1 MDKGYKIKAT
11 YETHDPK
18 KIQHIMDK
26 KPLIGGTGLLSM
38 LQDTLSGLGDGNS
51 MPMSS
56 PFHVLDMADFGD
68 DPVVSA
74 FRNMGGPEHIV
85 KVIALPEKEA
95 HHHLHH
101 AYSKLN
107 NIKIAEERNTLR
119 YAYMALQN
127 FLNKNNEA
135 ARLERV
141 AYKTTEKSSGYWQIE
156 AIDALD
162 KLKKF
167 ASTSLRISKLESAR
181 NVVLSGNK
189 LQTTKVANYLHNWYS
204 EVTPKENRRVAYT
217 TLSTQNNEPYLLCPK
232 GKFNGSNHHGPV
244 PMEISKCRENCID
257 SRVDKNGQVTC
268 AYQDWLKVAFQS
280 HEEVMARLDVHRHP
294 DNEANALELKEGERS
309 KKLTEGE
316 IGYEARF
323 DHSDR
328 GANKV
333 RGKQNHEDSRE
344 KQLSDAKQSAY
355 GHQQGDKPVMRPK
368 QAQTD
373 SNKTIDSQLPR
384 KDQKGTDYL
393 EMLLRRL
400 NNKESVTDE
409 VRENQ
414 LDSKELYTHRGE
426 MEDSYAHQLD
436 GDDEDPINYRDELNK
451 NFDEPKDSI
460 IHQLDKNI
468 TASKK
473 EMNQEQKLDDIRRK
487 NNFDATREEALKD
500 RRTNTK
506 VTKNIEAL
514 LDDEDDDNLGH
525 QFSEEDL
532 KKFAEELGLDYV
544 LESKRE
550 EYDDVV

>member
-18 KIQHIMDK
+18 KIQDIMDK
-26 KPLIGGTGLLSM
+26 KPLVGGTGLLSM
-38 LQDTLSGLGDGNS
+38 LQDTIAGLGDGDS
-51 MPMSS
+51 APMSS
-56 PFHVLDMADFGD
+56 PFHVLDMNDFGD
-68 DPVVSA
+68 DPIISA
-74 FRNMGGPEHIV
+74 FKNMGGPENIV
-85 KVIALPEKEA
+85 KIVALPQKEA
-95 HHHLHH
+95 HQHLHH
-101 AYSKLN
+101 AFNKLN
-107 NIKIAEERNTLR
+107 NIKLAEERNTLR

-141 AYKTTEKSSGYWQIE
+141 AYKTTDKSAGYWQIE
-156 AIDALD
+156 AINSLD

-189 LQTTKVANYLHNWYS
+189 LQTTKVSNYLHNWYS
-204 EVTPKENRRVAYT
+204 EITPKENRRVAYT
-217 TLSTQNNEPYLLCPK
+217 SLSTQANEPYLLCPK
-232 GKFNGSNHHGPV
+232 GKFQGYKAPI

-257 SRVDKNGQVTC
+257 SRVDKEGHVTC

-280 HEEVMARLDVHRHP
+280 HDEVMARLDVHKHP

-316 IGYEARF
+316 IGFEARF
-323 DHSDR
+323 ENSDR
-328 GANKV
+328 GANKI
-333 RGKQNHEDSRE
+333 RGKQNVDDSRE
-344 KQLSDAKQSAY
+344 KQLSDAKQSSY

-393 EMLLRRL
+393 EMLLRKL
-400 NNKESVTDE
+400 NSKESVTDE

-414 LDSKELYTHRGE
+414 LDSDGLYNHRGE
-426 MEDSYAHQLD
+426 MEESYADQLNVNGKD
-436 GDDEDPINYRDELNK
+436 SINYRDELNK
-451 NFDEPKDSI
+451 DKDEPKDSI

-473 EMNQEQKLDDIRRK
+473 EMNQEQILNETRK
-487 NNFDATREEALKD
+487 KNVVDVPRDKQLED
-500 RRTNTK
+500 RRQNTK
-506 VTKNIEAL
+506 ITKNIEAL
-514 LDDEDDDNLGH
+514 LDAEDEDSIGH
-525 QFSEEDL
+525 HFSEEDL
-532 KKFAEELGLDYV
+532 KRFADELGLDYV
-544 LESKRE
+544 MESKRE

>member
-11 YETHDPK
+11 YETHDPE
-18 KIQHIMDK
+18 KIKDIMDK
-26 KPLIGGTGLLSM
+26 KPLVGGTGLLSM
-38 LQDTLSGLGDGNS
+38 LQDTIAGLGDGDS

-56 PFHVLDMADFGD
+56 PFHVLDMNDFGD
-68 DPVVSA
+68 DPVISA
-74 FRNMGGPEHIV
+74 FKNMGGPENIV
-85 KVIALPEKEA
+85 KIVALPEKEA
-95 HHHLHH
+95 HQHLHH
-101 AYSKLN
+101 AFNKLN
-107 NIKIAEERNTLR
+107 NIKLAEERNTLR

-135 ARLERV
+135 AKLERV
-141 AYKTTEKSSGYWQIE
+141 AYKSSDKSAGYWQIE
-156 AIDALD
+156 AINTLD

-167 ASTSLRISKLESAR
+167 ASTSLRISKIESAR

-189 LQTTKVANYLHNWYS
+189 LQTTKVSNYLHNWYS
-204 EVTPKENRRVAYT
+204 EITPKENRRVAYT
-217 TLSTQNNEPYLLCPK
+217 TLSTQANEPYLLCPK
-232 GKFNGSNHHGPV
+232 GKFQGYKAPI

-257 SRVDKNGQVTC
+257 SRVDKEGHVTC

-280 HEEVMARLDVHRHP
+280 HDEVMARLDVHKHP

-316 IGYEARF
+316 IGFEARF
-323 DHSDR
+323 DNSDR
-328 GANKV
+328 GANKI
-333 RGKQNHEDSRE
+333 RGKQNVDDSRE
-344 KQLSDAKQSAY
+344 KQLSDAKQSSY

-373 SNKTIDSQLPR
+373 TNKTIDSQLPR

-400 NNKESVTDE
+400 NDKESVTDE

-414 LDSKELYTHRGE
+414 LDSDELYNHRGE
-426 MEDSYAHQLD
+426 MEESYADQLNVK
-436 GDDEDPINYRDELNK
+436 GKDPINYRDELNK
-451 NFDEPKDSI
+451 DKDEPKDSI

-473 EMNQEQKLDDIRRK
+473 ELNQEQILNNTRKKNVVDVPRDEQLEDIRQ
-487 NNFDATREEALKD
+487 
-500 RRTNTK
+500 NTK
-506 VTKNIEAL
+506 ITKNIEAL
-514 LDDEDDDNLGH
+514 LDAENEDSMGH

-532 KKFAEELGLDYV
+532 KRFAEELGLDYIM
-544 LESKRE
+544 ESKRE

>member
-18 KIQHIMDK
+18 KIQDIMDK
-26 KPLIGGTGLLSM
+26 KPLVGGTGLLSM
-38 LQDTLSGLGDGNS
+38 LQDTIAGLGDGDS
-51 MPMSS
+51 TPMSS
-56 PFHVLDMADFGD
+56 PFHVLDMNDFGD
-68 DPVVSA
+68 DPVISA
-74 FRNMGGPEHIV
+74 FKNMGGPENIV
-85 KVIALPEKEA
+85 KIVALPEKEA

-101 AYSKLN
+101 AFNKLN
-107 NIKIAEERNTLR
+107 NIKLAEERNTLR

-141 AYKTTEKSSGYWQIE
+141 AYKSTDKSAGYWQIE
-156 AIDALD
+156 AINSLD

-189 LQTTKVANYLHNWYS
+189 LQTTKVSNYLHNWYS
-204 EVTPKENRRVAYT
+204 EITPKENRRVAYT
-217 TLSTQNNEPYLLCPK
+217 TLSTQANEPYLLCPK
-232 GKFNGSNHHGPV
+232 GKFQGYKSPI

-257 SRVDKNGQVTC
+257 SRVDKEGHVTC

-280 HEEVMARLDVHRHP
+280 HDEVMARLDVHKHP

-316 IGYEARF
+316 IGFEARF
-323 DHSDR
+323 DNSDR
-328 GANKV
+328 GANKI
-333 RGKQNHEDSRE
+333 RGKQNVDDSRE
-344 KQLSDAKQSAY
+344 KQLSDAKQSSY

-368 QAQTD
+368 QAQSDT
-373 SNKTIDSQLPR
+373 NKTIDSQLPR

-393 EMLLRRL
+393 EMLLRKL
-400 NNKESVTDE
+400 NDKESVTDE

-414 LDSKELYTHRGE
+414 LDSDGLYNHRGE
-426 MEDSYAHQLD
+426 MEESYADQLNVK
-436 GDDEDPINYRDELNK
+436 GKDPINYRDELNK
-451 NFDEPKDSI
+451 DKDEPKDSI

-473 EMNQEQKLDDIRRK
+473 EMNQEQILNETRK
-487 NNFDATREEALKD
+487 KNVVDVPRDKQLED
-500 RRTNTK
+500 RRQNTK
-506 VTKNIEAL
+506 ITKNIEAL
-514 LDDEDDDNLGH
+514 LDAEDEDSIGH
-525 QFSEEDL
+525 HFSEEDL
-532 KKFAEELGLDYV
+532 KRFADELGLDYIM
-544 LESKRE
+544 ESKRE

>member
-18 KIQHIMDK
+18 KIQDIMDK
-26 KPLIGGTGLLSM
+26 KPLVGGTGLLSM
-38 LQDTLSGLGDGNS
+38 LQDTIAGLGDGDS
-51 MPMSS
+51 TPMSS
-56 PFHVLDMADFGD
+56 PFHVLDMNDFGD
-68 DPVVSA
+68 DPVISA
-74 FRNMGGPEHIV
+74 FKNMGGPENIV
-85 KVIALPEKEA
+85 KIVALPEKEA

-101 AYSKLN
+101 AFNKLN
-107 NIKIAEERNTLR
+107 NIKLAEERNTLR

-141 AYKTTEKSSGYWQIE
+141 AYKSTDKSAGYWQIE
-156 AIDALD
+156 AINSLD

-189 LQTTKVANYLHNWYS
+189 LQTTKVSNYLHNWYS
-204 EVTPKENRRVAYT
+204 EITPKENRRVAYT
-217 TLSTQNNEPYLLCPK
+217 TLSTQANEPYLLCPK
-232 GKFNGSNHHGPV
+232 GKFQGYKSPI

-257 SRVDKNGQVTC
+257 SRVDKEGHVTC

-280 HEEVMARLDVHRHP
+280 HDEVMARLDVHKHP

-316 IGYEARF
+316 IGFEARF
-323 DHSDR
+323 ENSDR
-328 GANKV
+328 GANKI
-333 RGKQNHEDSRE
+333 RGKQNVDDSRE
-344 KQLSDAKQSAY
+344 KQLSDAKQSNY

-368 QAQTD
+368 QAQSDT
-373 SNKTIDSQLPR
+373 NKTIDSQLPR

-393 EMLLRRL
+393 EMLLRKL
-400 NNKESVTDE
+400 NDKESVTDE

-414 LDSKELYTHRGE
+414 LDSDGLYNHRGE
-426 MEDSYAHQLD
+426 MEESYADQLNVK
-436 GDDEDPINYRDELNK
+436 GKDPINYRDELNK
-451 NFDEPKDSI
+451 DKDEPKDSI

-473 EMNQEQKLDDIRRK
+473 EMNQEQILNETRK
-487 NNFDATREEALKD
+487 KNVVDVPVDKQLED
-500 RRTNTK
+500 RRQNTK
-506 VTKNIEAL
+506 NTKNIEAL
-514 LDDEDDDNLGH
+514 LDAEDEDSMGH

-532 KKFAEELGLDYV
+532 KKFADELGLDYIM
-544 LESKRE
+544 ESKRE

>member
-18 KIQHIMDK
+18 KIQDIMDK
-26 KPLIGGTGLLSM
+26 KPLVGGTGLLSM
-38 LQDTLSGLGDGNS
+38 LQDTIAGLGDGDS
-51 MPMSS
+51 TPMSS
-56 PFHVLDMADFGD
+56 PFHVLDMNDFGD
-68 DPVVSA
+68 DPVISA
-74 FRNMGGPEHIV
+74 FKNMGGPENIV
-85 KVIALPEKEA
+85 KIVALPEKEA

-101 AYSKLN
+101 AFNKLN
-107 NIKIAEERNTLR
+107 NIKLAEERNTLR

-141 AYKTTEKSSGYWQIE
+141 AYKSTDKSAGYWQIE
-156 AIDALD
+156 AINSLD

-189 LQTTKVANYLHNWYS
+189 LQTTKVSNYLHNWYS
-204 EVTPKENRRVAYT
+204 EITPKENRRVAYT
-217 TLSTQNNEPYLLCPK
+217 TLSTQANEPYLLCPK
-232 GKFNGSNHHGPV
+232 GKFQGYKSPI

-257 SRVDKNGQVTC
+257 SRVDKEGHVTC

-280 HEEVMARLDVHRHP
+280 HDEVMARLDVHKHP

-316 IGYEARF
+316 IGFEARF
-323 DHSDR
+323 ENSDR
-328 GANKV
+328 GANKI
-333 RGKQNHEDSRE
+333 RGKQNVDDSRE
-344 KQLSDAKQSAY
+344 KQLSDAKQSSY

-368 QAQTD
+368 QAQSDT
-373 SNKTIDSQLPR
+373 NKTIDSQLPR

-393 EMLLRRL
+393 EMLLRKL
-400 NNKESVTDE
+400 NDKESVTDE

-414 LDSKELYTHRGE
+414 LDSDGLYNHRGE
-426 MEDSYAHQLD
+426 MEESYADQLNVK
-436 GDDEDPINYRDELNK
+436 GKDPINYRDELNK
-451 NFDEPKDSI
+451 DKDEPKDSI

-473 EMNQEQKLDDIRRK
+473 EMNQEQILNETRK
-487 NNFDATREEALKD
+487 KNVVDVPRDKQLED
-500 RRTNTK
+500 RRQNTK
-506 VTKNIEAL
+506 ITKNIEAL
-514 LDDEDDDNLGH
+514 LDAEDEDSIGH
-525 QFSEEDL
+525 HFSEEDL
-532 KKFAEELGLDYV
+532 KRFADELGLDYIM
-544 LESKRE
+544 ESKRE

>member
-1 MDKGYKIKAT
+1 
-11 YETHDPK
+11 
-18 KIQHIMDK
+18 
-26 KPLIGGTGLLSM
+26 M
-38 LQDTLSGLGDGNS
+38 LQDTLSGLGDGDS

-56 PFHVLDMADFGD
+56 PFHVLDMNDFGD
-68 DPVVSA
+68 DPVISA
-74 FRNMGGPEHIV
+74 FKNMGGPEHIV

-101 AYSKLN
+101 AFNKLN
-107 NIKIAEERNTLR
+107 NIKLAEERNTLR

-135 ARLERV
+135 AKLERV
-141 AYKTTEKSSGYWQIE
+141 AYKTTEKSAGYWQIE
-156 AIDALD
+156 AINSLD

-167 ASTSLRISKLESAR
+167 ASTSLRLSKIESAR

-189 LQTTKVANYLHNWYS
+189 LQTTKVSNYLHNWYS
-204 EVTPKENRRVAYT
+204 EITPKENRRVAYT
-217 TLSTQNNEPYLLCPK
+217 TLSTQANEPFLLCPK
-232 GKFNGSNHHGPV
+232 GKFQGYKSPI

-257 SRVDKNGQVTC
+257 SRIDKEGHVTC

-280 HEEVMARLDVHRHP
+280 HDEVMARLDVHKHP

-323 DHSDR
+323 DNSDR
-328 GANKV
+328 GANKI
-333 RGKQNHEDSRE
+333 RGKQNVDDSRE
-344 KQLSDAKQSAY
+344 KQLSDAKQSSY

-373 SNKTIDSQLPR
+373 SSKTIDSQLPR
-384 KDQKGTDYL
+384 KGQKGVDYL
-393 EMLLRRL
+393 EMLLRKL

-409 VRENQ
+409 VREEQ
-414 LDSKELYTHRGE
+414 LDSNGLYNHRGE
-426 MEDSYAHQLD
+426 MEESYAKQLNVE
-436 GDDEDPINYRDELNK
+436 GKEPINYRDELNK
-451 NFDEPKDSI
+451 DKDEPKDSI

-468 TASKK
+468 TAAKK
-473 EMNQEQKLDDIRRK
+473 EMNQEQILSETRK
-487 NNFDATREEALKD
+487 KNVVDVTREEQLKD
-500 RRTNTK
+500 RRQNNK

-514 LDDEDDDNLGH
+514 LDEEDEDNWGH
-525 QFSEEDL
+525 QFSEKDL
-532 KKFAEELGLDYV
+532 KEFAKELGLDYV
-544 LESKRE
+544 MESKRE

>member
-18 KIQHIMDK
+18 KIQDIMDK
-26 KPLIGGTGLLSM
+26 KPLVGGTGLLSM
-38 LQDTLSGLGDGNS
+38 LQDTIAGLGDGDS
-51 MPMSS
+51 APMSS
-56 PFHVLDMADFGD
+56 PFHVLDMNDFGD
-68 DPVVSA
+68 DPVISA
-74 FRNMGGPEHIV
+74 FKNMGGPENIV
-85 KVIALPEKEA
+85 KIVALPQKEA
-95 HHHLHH
+95 HQHLHH
-101 AYSKLN
+101 AFNKLN
-107 NIKIAEERNTLR
+107 NIKLAEERNTLR

-141 AYKTTEKSSGYWQIE
+141 AYKTTDKSAGYWQIE
-156 AIDALD
+156 AINSLD

-189 LQTTKVANYLHNWYS
+189 LQTTKVSNYLHNWYS
-204 EVTPKENRRVAYT
+204 EITPKENRRVAYT
-217 TLSTQNNEPYLLCPK
+217 SLSTQANEPYLLCPK
-232 GKFNGSNHHGPV
+232 GKFQGYKAPI

-257 SRVDKNGQVTC
+257 SRVDKEGHVTC

-280 HEEVMARLDVHRHP
+280 HDEVMARLDVHKHP

-316 IGYEARF
+316 IGFEARF
-323 DHSDR
+323 ENSDR
-328 GANKV
+328 GANKI
-333 RGKQNHEDSRE
+333 RGKQNVDDSRE
-344 KQLSDAKQSAY
+344 KQLSDAKQSSY

-393 EMLLRRL
+393 EMLLRKL
-400 NNKESVTDE
+400 NSKESVTDE

-414 LDSKELYTHRGE
+414 LDSDGLYNHRGE
-426 MEDSYAHQLD
+426 MEESYADQLNVNGKD
-436 GDDEDPINYRDELNK
+436 SINYRDELNK
-451 NFDEPKDSI
+451 DKDEPKDSI

-473 EMNQEQKLDDIRRK
+473 ELNQEQILNETRK
-487 NNFDATREEALKD
+487 KNVVDVPRDKQLED
-500 RRTNTK
+500 RRQNTK
-506 VTKNIEAL
+506 ITKNIEAL
-514 LDDEDDDNLGH
+514 LDAEDEDSIGH
-525 QFSEEDL
+525 HFSEEDL
-532 KKFAEELGLDYV
+532 KRFADELGLDYV
-544 LESKRE
+544 MESKRE

>member
-11 YETHDPK
+11 YETHDPE
-18 KIQHIMDK
+18 KIKDIMDK
-26 KPLIGGTGLLSM
+26 KPLVGGTGLLSM
-38 LQDTLSGLGDGNS
+38 LQDTIAGLGDGDS

-56 PFHVLDMADFGD
+56 PFHVLDMNDFGD
-68 DPVVSA
+68 DPVISA
-74 FRNMGGPEHIV
+74 FKNMGGPENIV
-85 KVIALPEKEA
+85 KIVALPEKEA
-95 HHHLHH
+95 HQHLHH
-101 AYSKLN
+101 AFNKLN
-107 NIKIAEERNTLR
+107 NIKLAEERNTLR

-135 ARLERV
+135 AKLERV
-141 AYKTTEKSSGYWQIE
+141 AYKSSDKSAGYWQIE
-156 AIDALD
+156 AINTLD

-167 ASTSLRISKLESAR
+167 ASTSLRISKIESAR

-189 LQTTKVANYLHNWYS
+189 LQTTKVSNYLHNWYS
-204 EVTPKENRRVAYT
+204 EITPKENRRVAYT
-217 TLSTQNNEPYLLCPK
+217 TLSTQANEPYLLCPK
-232 GKFNGSNHHGPV
+232 GKFQGYKAPI

-257 SRVDKNGQVTC
+257 SRVDKEGHVTC

-280 HEEVMARLDVHRHP
+280 HDEVMARLDVHKHP

-316 IGYEARF
+316 IGFEARF
-323 DHSDR
+323 DNSDR
-328 GANKV
+328 GANKI
-333 RGKQNHEDSRE
+333 RGKQNVDDSRE
-344 KQLSDAKQSAY
+344 KQLSDAKQSSY

-373 SNKTIDSQLPR
+373 TNKTIDSQLPR

-400 NNKESVTDE
+400 NDKESVTDE

-414 LDSKELYTHRGE
+414 LDSDELYNHRGE
-426 MEDSYAHQLD
+426 MEESYADQLNVK
-436 GDDEDPINYRDELNK
+436 GKDPINYRDELNK
-451 NFDEPKDSI
+451 DKDEPKDSI

-473 EMNQEQKLDDIRRK
+473 ELNQEQILDNTRKKNVVDVPRDEQLEDIRQ
-487 NNFDATREEALKD
+487 
-500 RRTNTK
+500 NTK
-506 VTKNIEAL
+506 ITKNIEAL
-514 LDDEDDDNLGH
+514 LDAENEDSMGH

-532 KKFAEELGLDYV
+532 KRFAEELGLDYIM
-544 LESKRE
+544 ESKRE

>member
-11 YETHDPK
+11 YETPDPE
-18 KIQHIMDK
+18 KIQNIMDK
-26 KPLIGGTGLLSM
+26 KPLVGGTGLLSM
-38 LQDTLSGLGDGNS
+38 LQDTLSGLGDNDS

-56 PFHVLDMADFGD
+56 PFHVLNMDDFGD
-68 DPVVSA
+68 DPIISA
-74 FRNMGGPEHIV
+74 FKNMGGPENIV
-85 KVIALPEKEA
+85 KIVALPKKEA
-95 HHHLHH
+95 HQHLHE

-107 NIKIAEERNTLR
+107 NIKLAEERNTLR

-141 AYKTTEKSSGYWQIE
+141 AYKTTDKSAGYWQIE
-156 AIDALD
+156 AINSLD

-167 ASTSLRISKLESAR
+167 ASSSLRISKIESAR

-189 LQTTKVANYLHNWYS
+189 IQTTKVSNYLHNWYS
-204 EVTPKENRRVAYT
+204 EITPKENRRVAYT
-217 TLSTQNNEPYLLCPK
+217 TLSTQANEPYLLCPK
-232 GKFNGSNHHGPV
+232 GKFQGYKAPV
-244 PMEISKCRENCID
+244 PMEVSKCRENCID
-257 SRVDKNGQVTC
+257 SRVDKDGHVTC

-280 HEEVMARLDVHRHP
+280 HDEVMARLDVHKHP

-316 IGYEARF
+316 IGFEARF
-323 DHSDR
+323 DNSDR
-328 GANKV
+328 GANKI
-333 RGKQNHEDSRE
+333 RGKQNVDDSRE
-344 KQLSDAKQSAY
+344 KQLSESKQSSY

-393 EMLLRRL
+393 EMLLRKL

-409 VRENQ
+409 VMENQ
-414 LDSKELYTHRGE
+414 LDSDGLYTHRGE
-426 MEDSYAHQLD
+426 MENSYSDQLNVK
-436 GDDEDPINYRDELNK
+436 GKDPINYRDELNK
-451 NFDEPKDSI
+451 DKDEPKDSI
-460 IHQLDKNI
+460 IHQLDK

-473 EMNQEQKLDDIRRK
+473 EMNQEQILNETRK
-487 NNFDATREEALKD
+487 KNVIDVPVDKQLED
-500 RRTNTK
+500 RRQNTK
-506 VTKNIEAL
+506 NTKNIEAL
-514 LDDEDDDNLGH
+514 LDAEDEDSMGH

-532 KKFAEELGLDYV
+532 KKFAEELGLDYIM
-544 LESKRE
+544 ESKRE

>member
-18 KIQHIMDK
+18 KIQNIMDK
-26 KPLIGGTGLLSM
+26 KPLVGGTGLLSM
-38 LQDTLSGLGDGNS
+38 LQDTIAGLGDGDS
-51 MPMSS
+51 APMSS
-56 PFHVLDMADFGD
+56 PFHVLDMNDFGD
-68 DPVVSA
+68 DPVISA
-74 FRNMGGPEHIV
+74 FKNMGGPENIV
-85 KVIALPEKEA
+85 KIVALPQKEA
-95 HHHLHH
+95 HEHLHH
-101 AYSKLN
+101 AFNKLN
-107 NIKIAEERNTLR
+107 NIKLAEERNTLR

-141 AYKTTEKSSGYWQIE
+141 AYKTTDKSAGYWQIE
-156 AIDALD
+156 AINTLD

-189 LQTTKVANYLHNWYS
+189 LQTTKVSNYLHNWYS
-204 EVTPKENRRVAYT
+204 EITPKENRRVAYT
-217 TLSTQNNEPYLLCPK
+217 SLSTQANEPYLLCPK
-232 GKFNGSNHHGPV
+232 GKFQGYKAPI

-257 SRVDKNGQVTC
+257 SRVDKEGHVTC

-280 HEEVMARLDVHRHP
+280 HDEVMARLDVHKHP

-316 IGYEARF
+316 IGFEARF
-323 DHSDR
+323 ENSDR
-328 GANKV
+328 GANKI
-333 RGKQNHEDSRE
+333 RGKQNVDDSRE
-344 KQLSDAKQSAY
+344 KQLSDAKQSSY

-393 EMLLRRL
+393 EMLLRKL
-400 NNKESVTDE
+400 NSKESVTDE

-414 LDSKELYTHRGE
+414 LDSDGLYNHRGE
-426 MEDSYAHQLD
+426 MEESYADQLNVNGKD
-436 GDDEDPINYRDELNK
+436 SINYRDELNK
-451 NFDEPKDSI
+451 DKDEPKDSI

-473 EMNQEQKLDDIRRK
+473 EMNQEQILNETRK
-487 NNFDATREEALKD
+487 KNVVDVPRDEQLED
-500 RRTNTK
+500 RRQNTK
-506 VTKNIEAL
+506 ITKNIEAL
-514 LDDEDDDNLGH
+514 LDAEDEDSIGH
-525 QFSEEDL
+525 HFSEEDL
-532 KKFAEELGLDYV
+532 ERFADELGLDYV
-544 LESKRE
+544 MESKRE

>member
-18 KIQHIMDK
+18 KIQDMMDK
-26 KPLIGGTGLLSM
+26 KPLVGGTGLLSM
-38 LQDTLSGLGDGNS
+38 LQDTIAGLGDGDS
-51 MPMSS
+51 TQMSS
-56 PFHVLDMADFGD
+56 PFHVLNMDDFDD
-68 DPVVSA
+68 DPVISA
-74 FRNMGGPEHIV
+74 FKNMGGPDNIV
-85 KVIALPEKEA
+85 KIVALPEKEA
-95 HHHLHH
+95 HHHLHN
-101 AYSKLN
+101 AFNKLN
-107 NIKIAEERNTLR
+107 NIKLAEERNTIR

-141 AYKTTEKSSGYWQIE
+141 AYKTTDKSAGYWQIE
-156 AIDALD
+156 TINALD

-167 ASTSLRISKLESAR
+167 ASTSLRTSKLESAR
-181 NVVLSGNK
+181 NIILSGNK
-189 LQTTKVANYLHNWYS
+189 LQTTKVSNYLHNWYS
-204 EVTPKENRRVAYT
+204 EITPKENRRVAYT
-217 TLSTQNNEPYLLCPK
+217 SLSTQANEPYLLCPK
-232 GKFNGSNHHGPV
+232 GKFQGYKAPI

-257 SRVDKNGQVTC
+257 SRVDKDGHVTC
-268 AYQDWLKVAFQS
+268 AYQDWLRVAFQS
-280 HEEVMARLDVHRHP
+280 HDEVMARLDVHKHP

-328 GANKV
+328 GANKI
-333 RGKQNHEDSRE
+333 RGKQNVDDSRE

-393 EMLLRRL
+393 ELLLRKL
-400 NNKESVTDE
+400 NNKESITDE

-414 LDSKELYTHRGE
+414 LDSKELYNHRGE

-436 GDDEDPINYRDELNK
+436 GDGKDPINYRDELNK
-451 NFDEPKDSI
+451 DKDEPKDSI

-487 NNFDATREEALKD
+487 NDFTVSREEALKD
-500 RRTNTK
+500 RRQNNK
-506 VTKNIEAL
+506 VTKNIESL

-532 KKFAEELGLDYV
+532 KRFAEELGLDYV

>member
-18 KIQHIMDK
+18 KIQDIMDK
-26 KPLIGGTGLLSM
+26 KPLVGGTGLLSM
-38 LQDTLSGLGDGNS
+38 LQDTIAGLGDGDS
-51 MPMSS
+51 TPMSS
-56 PFHVLDMADFGD
+56 PFHVLDMNDFGD
-68 DPVVSA
+68 DPVISA
-74 FRNMGGPEHIV
+74 FKNMGGPENIV
-85 KVIALPEKEA
+85 KIVALPEKEA

-101 AYSKLN
+101 AFNKLN
-107 NIKIAEERNTLR
+107 NIKLAEERNTLR

-141 AYKTTEKSSGYWQIE
+141 AYKSTDKSAGYWQIE
-156 AIDALD
+156 AINSLD

-189 LQTTKVANYLHNWYS
+189 LQTTKVSNYLHNWYS
-204 EVTPKENRRVAYT
+204 EITPKENRRVAYT
-217 TLSTQNNEPYLLCPK
+217 TLSTQANEPYLLCPK
-232 GKFNGSNHHGPV
+232 GKFQGYKSPI

-257 SRVDKNGQVTC
+257 SRVDKEGHVTC

-280 HEEVMARLDVHRHP
+280 HDEVMARLDVHKHP

-316 IGYEARF
+316 IGFEARF
-323 DHSDR
+323 ENSDR
-328 GANKV
+328 GANKI
-333 RGKQNHEDSRE
+333 RGKQNVDDSRE
-344 KQLSDAKQSAY
+344 KQLSDAKQSSY

-368 QAQTD
+368 QAQSDT
-373 SNKTIDSQLPR
+373 NKTIDSQLPR

-393 EMLLRRL
+393 EMLLRKL
-400 NNKESVTDE
+400 NDKESVTDE

-414 LDSKELYTHRGE
+414 LDSDGLYNHRGE
-426 MEDSYAHQLD
+426 MEESYADQLNVK
-436 GDDEDPINYRDELNK
+436 GKDPINYRDELNK
-451 NFDEPKDSI
+451 DKDEPKDSI

-473 EMNQEQKLDDIRRK
+473 EMNQEQILNETRK
-487 NNFDATREEALKD
+487 KNVVDVPRDKQLED
-500 RRTNTK
+500 RRQNTK
-506 VTKNIEAL
+506 ITKNIEAL
-514 LDDEDDDNLGH
+514 LDAEDEDSIGH
-525 QFSEEDL
+525 HFSEEDL
-532 KKFAEELGLDYV
+532 KRFADELGLDYV
-544 LESKRE
+544 MEAKRE

>member
-18 KIQHIMDK
+18 KIQDIMDK
-26 KPLIGGTGLLSM
+26 KPLVGGTGLLSM
-38 LQDTLSGLGDGNS
+38 LQDTIAGFGDGDS
-51 MPMSS
+51 TPMSS
-56 PFHVLDMADFGD
+56 PFHVLDMNDFGD
-68 DPVVSA
+68 DPVISA
-74 FRNMGGPEHIV
+74 FKNMGGPENIV
-85 KVIALPEKEA
+85 KIVALPEKEA

-101 AYSKLN
+101 AFNKLN
-107 NIKIAEERNTLR
+107 NIKLAEERNTLR

-141 AYKTTEKSSGYWQIE
+141 AYKSTDKSAGYWQIE
-156 AIDALD
+156 AINSLD

-189 LQTTKVANYLHNWYS
+189 LQTTKVSNYLHNWYS
-204 EVTPKENRRVAYT
+204 EITPKENRRVAYT
-217 TLSTQNNEPYLLCPK
+217 TLSTQANEPYLLCPK
-232 GKFNGSNHHGPV
+232 GKFQGYKSPI

-257 SRVDKNGQVTC
+257 SRVDKEGHVTC

-280 HEEVMARLDVHRHP
+280 HDEVMARLDVHKHP

-316 IGYEARF
+316 IGFEARF
-323 DHSDR
+323 ENSDR
-328 GANKV
+328 GANKI
-333 RGKQNHEDSRE
+333 RGKQNVDDSRE
-344 KQLSDAKQSAY
+344 KQLSDAKQSSY

-368 QAQTD
+368 QAQSDT
-373 SNKTIDSQLPR
+373 NKTIDSQLPR

-393 EMLLRRL
+393 EMLLRKL
-400 NNKESVTDE
+400 NDKESVTDE

-414 LDSKELYTHRGE
+414 LDSDGLYNHRGE
-426 MEDSYAHQLD
+426 MEESYADQLNVK
-436 GDDEDPINYRDELNK
+436 GKDPINYRDELNK
-451 NFDEPKDSI
+451 DKDEPKDSI

-473 EMNQEQKLDDIRRK
+473 EMNQEQILNETRK
-487 NNFDATREEALKD
+487 KNVVDVPRDKQLED
-500 RRTNTK
+500 RRQNTK
-506 VTKNIEAL
+506 ITKNIEAL
-514 LDDEDDDNLGH
+514 LDAEDEDSIGH
-525 QFSEEDL
+525 HFSEEDL
-532 KKFAEELGLDYV
+532 KRFADELGLDYIM
-544 LESKRE
+544 ESKRE

>member
-11 YETHDPK
+11 YETHDPE
-18 KIQHIMDK
+18 KIQKIMEK

-38 LQDTLSGLGDGNS
+38 LQDTISGLGDGDS

-56 PFHVLDMADFGD
+56 PFHVLNMNDFGD
-68 DPVVSA
+68 DPVISA

-85 KVIALPEKEA
+85 KVVALPEKEA
-95 HHHLHH
+95 HNHLHH
-101 AYSKLN
+101 AFSKLN
-107 NIKIAEERNTLR
+107 NIKLAEERNTLR

-127 FLNKNNEA
+127 FLNKDNEA

-141 AYKTTEKSSGYWQIE
+141 AYKTTEKSAGYWQIE

-167 ASTSLRISKLESAR
+167 ASSSLRISKLESAR

-189 LQTTKVANYLHNWYS
+189 STATKVSNYLHNWYS
-204 EVTPKENRRVAYT
+204 EITPKENRRIAYT
-217 TLSTQNNEPYLLCPK
+217 TLSTQANEPYLLCPK
-232 GKFNGSNHHGPV
+232 GKFQGYKSPI

-257 SRVDKNGQVTC
+257 SRVDKEGHVTC

-280 HEEVMARLDVHRHP
+280 HDEVMARLDVHKHP

-316 IGYEARF
+316 IGFEARF
-323 DHSDR
+323 DNSDR
-328 GANKV
+328 GANKI
-333 RGKQNHEDSRE
+333 RGKQNVDDSRE
-344 KQLSDAKQSAY
+344 KQLSDAKQSSY

-373 SNKTIDSQLPR
+373 TNKTIDSQLPR

-400 NNKESVTDE
+400 NDKESITDE

-414 LDSKELYTHRGE
+414 LESDGLYNHRGE
-426 MEDSYAHQLD
+426 MEESYADQLNVK
-436 GDDEDPINYRDELNK
+436 GKDPINYRDELNK
-451 NFDEPKDSI
+451 DKDEPKESI

-473 EMNQEQKLDDIRRK
+473 EMNQEQILSETRK
-487 NNFDATREEALKD
+487 KNVVDVPMDEQLQD
-500 RRTNTK
+500 RRHNTK
-506 VTKNIEAL
+506 ITKNIEAL
-514 LDDEDDDNLGH
+514 LGEDDEDSFGH
-525 QFSEEDL
+525 QFSEKDL
-532 KKFAEELGLDYV
+532 KVFAEELGLDYIM
-544 LESKRE
+544 ESKRE

>member
-18 KIQHIMDK
+18 KIQDIMDK
-26 KPLIGGTGLLSM
+26 KPLVGGTGLLSM
-38 LQDTLSGLGDGNS
+38 LQDTIAGLGDGDS
-51 MPMSS
+51 TPMSS
-56 PFHVLDMADFGD
+56 PFHVLDMNDFGD
-68 DPVVSA
+68 DPVISA
-74 FRNMGGPEHIV
+74 FKNMGGPENIV
-85 KVIALPEKEA
+85 KIVALPGKEA

-101 AYSKLN
+101 AFNKLN
-107 NIKIAEERNTLR
+107 NIKLAEERNTLR

-141 AYKTTEKSSGYWQIE
+141 AYKSTDKSAGYWQIE
-156 AIDALD
+156 AINSLD

-167 ASTSLRISKLESAR
+167 AATSLRISKLESAR

-189 LQTTKVANYLHNWYS
+189 LQTTKVSNYLHNWYS
-204 EVTPKENRRVAYT
+204 EITPKENRRVAYT
-217 TLSTQNNEPYLLCPK
+217 SLSTQANEPYLLCPK
-232 GKFNGSNHHGPV
+232 GKFQGYKSPI

-257 SRVDKNGQVTC
+257 SRVDKEGHVTC

-280 HEEVMARLDVHRHP
+280 HDEVMARLDVHKHP

-316 IGYEARF
+316 IGFEARF
-323 DHSDR
+323 ENSDR
-328 GANKV
+328 GANKI
-333 RGKQNHEDSRE
+333 RGKQNVDDSRE
-344 KQLSDAKQSAY
+344 KQLSDAKQSSY

-393 EMLLRRL
+393 EMLLRKL
-400 NNKESVTDE
+400 NGKESVTDE

-414 LDSKELYTHRGE
+414 LDSDGLYNHRGE
-426 MEDSYAHQLD
+426 MEESYADQLNVK
-436 GDDEDPINYRDELNK
+436 GKDPINYRDELNK
-451 NFDEPKDSI
+451 DKDEPKDSI

-473 EMNQEQKLDDIRRK
+473 EMNQEQILNETRK
-487 NNFDATREEALKD
+487 KNVVDVPRDKQLED
-500 RRTNTK
+500 RRQNTK
-506 VTKNIEAL
+506 ITKNIEAL
-514 LDDEDDDNLGH
+514 LDAEDEDSIGH
-525 QFSEEDL
+525 HFSEEDL
-532 KKFAEELGLDYV
+532 KRFADELGLDYIM
-544 LESKRE
+544 ESKRE

>member
-18 KIQHIMDK
+18 KIQDIMDK
-26 KPLIGGTGLLSM
+26 KPLVGGTGLLSM
-38 LQDTLSGLGDGNS
+38 LQDTIAGLGDGDS
-51 MPMSS
+51 APMSS
-56 PFHVLDMADFGD
+56 PFHVLDMNDFGD
-68 DPVVSA
+68 DPVISA
-74 FRNMGGPEHIV
+74 FKNMGGPENIV
-85 KVIALPEKEA
+85 KIVALPQKEA
-95 HHHLHH
+95 HQHLHH
-101 AYSKLN
+101 AFNKLN
-107 NIKIAEERNTLR
+107 NIKLAEERNTLR

-141 AYKTTEKSSGYWQIE
+141 AYKTTDKSAGYWQIE
-156 AIDALD
+156 AINSLD

-189 LQTTKVANYLHNWYS
+189 LQTTKVSNYLHNWYS
-204 EVTPKENRRVAYT
+204 EITPKENRRVAYT
-217 TLSTQNNEPYLLCPK
+217 SLSTQANEPYLLCPK
-232 GKFNGSNHHGPV
+232 GKFQGYKAPI

-257 SRVDKNGQVTC
+257 SRVDKEGHVTC

-280 HEEVMARLDVHRHP
+280 HDEVMARLDVHKHP

-316 IGYEARF
+316 IGFEARF
-323 DHSDR
+323 ENSDR
-328 GANKV
+328 GANKI
-333 RGKQNHEDSRE
+333 RGKQNVDDSRE
-344 KQLSDAKQSAY
+344 KQLSDAKQSSY

-393 EMLLRRL
+393 EMLLRKL
-400 NNKESVTDE
+400 NSKESVTDE

-414 LDSKELYTHRGE
+414 LDSDGLYNHRGE
-426 MEDSYAHQLD
+426 MEESYADQLNVNGKD
-436 GDDEDPINYRDELNK
+436 SINYRDELNK
-451 NFDEPKDSI
+451 DKDEPKDSI

-473 EMNQEQKLDDIRRK
+473 EMNQEQILNETRK
-487 NNFDATREEALKD
+487 KNVVDVPRDKQLED
-500 RRTNTK
+500 RRQNTK
-506 VTKNIEAL
+506 ITKNIEAL
-514 LDDEDDDNLGH
+514 LDAEDEDSIGH
-525 QFSEEDL
+525 HFSEEDL
-532 KKFAEELGLDYV
+532 KRFADELGLDYV
-544 LESKRE
+544 MESKRE

>member
-18 KIQHIMDK
+18 KIQDIMDK
-26 KPLIGGTGLLSM
+26 KPLVGGTGLLSM
-38 LQDTLSGLGDGNS
+38 LQDTIAGLGDGDS
-51 MPMSS
+51 APMSS
-56 PFHVLDMADFGD
+56 PFHVLDMNDFGD
-68 DPVVSA
+68 DPVISA
-74 FRNMGGPEHIV
+74 FKNMGGPENIV
-85 KVIALPEKEA
+85 KIVALPQKEA
-95 HHHLHH
+95 HHHLHN
-101 AYSKLN
+101 AFNKLN
-107 NIKIAEERNTLR
+107 NIKLAEERNLIR

-141 AYKTTEKSSGYWQIE
+141 AYKTTDKSAGYWQIE
-156 AIDALD
+156 AINSLD

-189 LQTTKVANYLHNWYS
+189 LQTTKVSNYLHNWYS
-204 EVTPKENRRVAYT
+204 EITPKENRRVAYT
-217 TLSTQNNEPYLLCPK
+217 SLSTQANEPYLLCPK
-232 GKFNGSNHHGPV
+232 GKFQGYKAPI

-257 SRVDKNGQVTC
+257 SRVDKEGHVTC

-280 HEEVMARLDVHRHP
+280 HDEVMARLDVHKHP

-316 IGYEARF
+316 IGFEARF
-323 DHSDR
+323 ENSDR
-328 GANKV
+328 GANKI
-333 RGKQNHEDSRE
+333 RGKQNVDDSRE
-344 KQLSDAKQSAY
+344 KQLSDAKQSSY

-393 EMLLRRL
+393 EMLLRKL
-400 NNKESVTDE
+400 NSKESVTDE

-414 LDSKELYTHRGE
+414 LDSDGLYNHRGE
-426 MEDSYAHQLD
+426 MEESYADQLNVNGKD
-436 GDDEDPINYRDELNK
+436 SINYRDELNK
-451 NFDEPKDSI
+451 DKDEPKDSI

-473 EMNQEQKLDDIRRK
+473 EMNQEQILNETRK
-487 NNFDATREEALKD
+487 KNVVDVPRDKQLED
-500 RRTNTK
+500 RRQNTK
-506 VTKNIEAL
+506 ITKNIEAL
-514 LDDEDDDNLGH
+514 LDAEDENSIGH
-525 QFSEEDL
+525 HFSEEDL
-532 KKFAEELGLDYV
+532 KRFADELGLDYIM
-544 LESKRE
+544 ESKRE